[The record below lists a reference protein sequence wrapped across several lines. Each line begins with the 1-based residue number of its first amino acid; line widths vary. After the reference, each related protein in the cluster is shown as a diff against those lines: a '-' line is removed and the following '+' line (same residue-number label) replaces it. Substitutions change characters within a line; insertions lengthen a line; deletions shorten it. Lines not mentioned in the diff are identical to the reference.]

1 MNKKAEALDKFFADN
16 KITCF
21 QKEELNEKA
30 SPVHT
35 VIYRAHMEEKGDSLP
50 TMVVVDDT
58 IYTMIQ
64 VLVSHGKVTEENKA
78 LVIEHLNAM
87 NKRFKVFKYYV
98 DDANNICLDSCI
110 ASTPEGFE
118 PQMVQIVLDVILR
131 HLNDEYAGLMAKIWG
146 N

>member
-1 MNKKAEALDKFFADN
+1 MNKKAEALDKFFAEN
-16 KITCF
+16 KINCF
-21 QKEELNEKA
+21 QKEELKNE
-30 SPVHT
+30 VHT
-35 VIYRAHMEEKGDSLP
+35 VVYRAHMEEKGQQLP
-50 TMVVVDDT
+50 TMVAVDDT

-64 VLVSHGKVTEENKA
+64 VLISHGSVTAENKPA
-78 LVIEHLNAM
+78 VIEHLNAM

>member
-1 MNKKAEALDKFFADN
+1 MNKKAEALDKFFVDN

-35 VIYRAHMEEKGDSLP
+35 VIYRAHMEEKGDNLP

-64 VLVSHGKVTEENKA
+64 VLVSHGKVT
-78 LVIEHLNAM
+78 
-87 NKRFKVFKYYV
+87 
-98 DDANNICLDSCI
+98 
-110 ASTPEGFE
+110 
-118 PQMVQIVLDVILR
+118 
-131 HLNDEYAGLMAKIWG
+131 
-146 N
+146 